1 MRPSCAWSLR
11 RSLSFS
17 RNISSQ
23 PDHLGVE
30 LGDLQAELREAVDQV
45 STGGETISMATID
58 GSDVLVDANGDAL
71 YSPEQEAN
79 GQISCTGACEKIWVP
94 LTVSGG
100 MKPTASADV
109 TGPPGTVKRPDG
121 SLQVTLD
128 GAPLYTFTEDGGPGK
143 VTGDGF
149 SDQFDGK
156 SFTWHVVTVGGSAGS
171 DENAPSTTTSSSS
184 GGAYSY

>member
-1 MRPSCAWSLR
+1 MKRFAR
-11 RSLSFS
+11 
-17 RNISSQ
+17 
-23 PDHLGVE
+23 VE
-30 LGDLQAELREAVDQV
+30 LLLTTIGIAAVLGLAACGNSGDDGDTTATAATA